1 MALIYTTNLIIYTG
15 TDFDQTFILE
25 DTDTNNL
32 KDLSGYSGCA
42 QFKRH
47 NSSSTSYSFDVTF
60 FGDRRNGKIMISID
74 AATTSTIK
82 PGRYFY
88 DILLNDPQ
96 GITSRA
102 IEGEVFVKKSVT
114 R

>member
-1 MALIYTTNLIIYTG
+1 MITYTTNLIIYTG

-25 DTDTNNL
+25 DSETNSL

-42 QFKRH
+42 QFKKYET
-47 NSSSTSYSFDVTF
+47 SKTSYSFDITF
-60 FGDRRNGKIMISID
+60 FGDRKNGKIMLSMD
-74 AATTSTIK
+74 ATTTSSLK

-88 DILLNDPQ
+88 DVILNNSS
-96 GITSRA
+96 GITTRVV
-102 IEGEVFVKKSVT
+102 EGEVFVKKAVT

>member
-1 MALIYTTNLIIYTG
+1 MITYTTNLIIYTG

-25 DTDTNNL
+25 DTDTNSL
-32 KDLSGYSGCA
+32 KNLSGYTGCA
-42 QFKRH
+42 QFKRYD
-47 NSSSTSYSFDVTF
+47 SSKTSYSFDVTF
-60 FGDRRNGKIMISID
+60 FGNRKNGKIMLSMD

-88 DILLNDPQ
+88 DILLNSAQ

-102 IEGEVFVKKSVT
+102 VEGEVFVKRSVT

>member
-1 MALIYTTNLIIYTG
+1 MITYTTNLIIYTG

-25 DTDTNNL
+25 DSETNSL

-42 QFKRH
+42 QFKKYET
-47 NSSSTSYSFDVTF
+47 SKTSYSFDITF
-60 FGDRRNGKIMISID
+60 FGDRKNGKIMLSMD
-74 AATTSTIK
+74 ATTTSSLK

-88 DILLNDPQ
+88 DVILNNSS
-96 GITSRA
+96 GITTRVV
-102 IEGEVFVKKSVT
+102 EGEVFVKKSVT